1 VKRSMVF
8 LAALAT
14 LAGAT
19 YLTSQMFAQGP
30 GGAGAAPAACK
41 IGLINMA
48 AVLKGYNKFSVY
60 NNEIE
65 KIRLEYEKKDGDLKK
80 TQKAW
85 QDYYVNP
92 KTEAGKKEE
101 AEKNL
106 TQLAAAIEVNKKEYG
121 NVRAR
126 KSDEQMVQMWKEVEN
141 AIQKFAPPNGFHLVM
156 HYSEPLTDADK
167 YSPPNIQRKLVGP
180 GSSGGVCP
188 LYFASSMDISLDIV
202 NTLNGMYP
210 ATPVPMSAAPGQ
222 AGAPK
227 GND

>member
-30 GGAGAAPAACK
+30 GGAGPAPAACK
-41 IGLINMA
+41 VGLINMA
-48 AVLKGYNKFSVY
+48 SVLKGYNKFSVY

-65 KIRLEYEKKDGDLKK
+65 KIRVEYEKKDGELKK
-80 TQKAW
+80 TQVAW
-85 QDYYVNP
+85 QKYYVES
-92 KTEAGKKEE
+92 TDTAKKEE

-106 TQLAAAIEVNKKEYG
+106 AQLLAAIDVNKKEYG
-121 NVRAR
+121 IVRAK
-126 KSDEQMVQMWKEVEN
+126 KSDEQMVQMWREVES
-141 AIQKFAPPNGFHLVM
+141 AIQKFAAPNGFHLVM

-167 YSPPNIQRKLVGP
+167 YSPQNIQRKLVGP

-188 LYFASSMDISLDIV
+188 VYFASSMDISPDIV
-202 NTLNGMYP
+202 NMLNTMYP
-210 ATPVPMSAAPGQ
+210 ATPIPMSAGPAQPGTT
-222 AGAPK
+222 K
-227 GND
+227 GN